1 MAWEGDRQVHK
12 KQTDIATTRPTRP
25 LQVWGGDDSW
35 SSYRPSS
42 IRVSVQDLP
51 SPSCRVLSHGHV
63 LTIASRRHNMSTM
76 SNMSNMSTISNMSTH
91 GHFTM
96 STPGTFLL
104 HRAADGLHE
113 SQVRLWSCPHSPGLS
128 CVCGLVVREA
138 GQLATIDMCRGGLPR
153 VTLQKTSGM

>member
-1 MAWEGDRQVHK
+1 M
-12 KQTDIATTRPTRP
+12 
-25 LQVWGGDDSW
+25 WGGDDSW
-35 SSYRPSS
+35 SSYRPAP
-42 IRVSVQDLP
+42 IRVSVKDLP
-51 SPSCRVLSHGHV
+51 SPSCRILSHGHV
-63 LTIASRRHNMSTM
+63 LASGLHNMSIMSNMSTM
-76 SNMSNMSTISNMSTH
+76 SIMSTH

-153 VTLQKTSGM
+153 VTLHKTSGM